1 MTGSSL
7 NPSPGVHLVVGAG
20 EVGSTLATQLA
31 KVGAEVVVVTR
42 SGSGPDVEGVT
53 RKALDVADTSALLAA
68 VPEAAVIYN
77 CVNPPYHRWV
87 EDWPPMAQSFLAYAE
102 ASGAVLV
109 TCSNLY
115 GYGPVTVPMTEDL
128 PLAATGTKAKVRVAM
143 WREAL
148 ARHEAG
154 RIKATEVR
162 GSDYIAAS
170 DQSMMGDRVV
180 PRVLAGKSVQLL
192 GDIDAPHTWTSP
204 IDVAQLMVI
213 AGSDE
218 RAWGKVWHVPS
229 NPARS
234 SREVVNDIAQTAGV
248 SKVKVSALPNI
259 ALSAVGLFN
268 PQIRELKETSYQR
281 ERTYILDDSA
291 ARETFAM

>member
-1 MTGSSL
+1 
-7 NPSPGVHLVVGAG
+7 VGTA
-20 EVGSTLATQLA
+20 LATQLA
-31 KVGAEVVVVTR
+31 AAGANVVVVTR
-42 SGSGPDVEGVT
+42 SGSGPDVAGVT
-53 RKALDVADTSALLAA
+53 RKALDVADTAALRAA

-87 EDWPPMAQSFLAYAE
+87 EDWPPMAESFLAYAE
-102 ASGAVLV
+102 ATGAVLV

-170 DQSMMGDRVV
+170 DQSMLGERVV
-180 PRVLAGKSVQLL
+180 PRVLARKSVQLL
-192 GDIDAPHTWTSP
+192 GDVDAPHTWTSP
-204 IDVAQLMVI
+204 IDVARLMVI

-229 NPARS
+229 NPPRS
-234 SREVVNDIAQTAGV
+234 SREAVADISRAAGV
-248 SKVKVSALPNI
+248 NSVKVSALPNI

-281 ERTYILDDSA
+281 ERPYILDDSA
-291 ARETFAM
+291 ARETFGIEPTPWDDILTQLVASYRTAS